1 MVNMVSGTTKFTG
14 ASSCH
19 LLSTVNFLDFISLG
33 IRDYKINKIIKL
45 LNKINSIESFTRNID
60 LKISPEPRYVINV
73 FKKNYKALI
82 LPNELI
88 MHLT

>member
-19 LLSTVNFLDFISLG
+19 LLSTVNFPDFISLG
-33 IRDYKINKIIKL
+33 IRGYEINKIIKL
-45 LNKINSIESFTRNID
+45 LNKINSIESFTRNMD
-60 LKISPEPRYVINV
+60 LKISPEPRYGINV

>member
-19 LLSTVNFLDFISLG
+19 LLSTVNCLDFISLG
-33 IRDYKINKIIKL
+33 IRGYKINKIIKL
-45 LNKINSIESFTRNID
+45 LNKINSIESFTRNMD
-60 LKISPEPRYVINV
+60 LKISPEPRYGINV